1 MKPYVLYAAA
11 TLMMG
16 SLASAQ
22 DTSPPDPSPPA
33 EDPEITESIAFDR
46 DRHNRITVPVTIEG
60 KGPYRFMIDTGSQS
74 TALAHQ
80 ILPDLNLTP
89 HGTATLVA
97 MGSAAQVETVELDG
111 LEFANRRFNGLIAP
125 LLDAQNIGADGILGL
140 DSLQDLRVVID
151 FRDDRMQVADAKELG
166 GNNGYE
172 IVVRARRKLGQM
184 IITDAT
190 VDGVRTA
197 VIIDTG
203 AQHSMGNMAL
213 WKRLRQRQG
222 YTLISKDVHGAE
234 MVSQVSLVD
243 KLKIGGLTLA
253 NVPIGYAES
262 PAFVAMGYGD
272 SPALVLGMRNLSP
285 LNRVAIDFSTRRV
298 LFDIPIDV
306 APDINRFDGWRSDRL

>member
-1 MKPYVLYAAA
+1 MKPYVLVAVTTMIAAP
-11 TLMMG
+11 
-16 SLASAQ
+16 LASAQ
-22 DTSPPDPSPPA
+22 DTPPLGNVAADDAPV
-33 EDPEITESIAFDR
+33 TEAVAFDR

-60 KGPYRFMIDTGSQS
+60 KGPYRFMVDTGSQS

-80 ILPDLNLTP
+80 IVPDLDLTP
-89 HGTATLVA
+89 HGTAMLVA
-97 MGSAAQVETVELDG
+97 MGSSARVETVELDG

-151 FRDDRMQVADAKELG
+151 FQDDRMHVADARELG

-203 AQHSMGNMAL
+203 AQHSLGNMEL

-234 MVSQVSLVD
+234 MVSQVSLVG
-243 KLKIGGLTLA
+243 KLKIGELTLA
-253 NVPIGYAES
+253 NVPVGYADS
-262 PAFVAMGYGD
+262 PAFVAMGYTD
-272 SPALVLGMRNLSP
+272 RPALVLGMRNLSP
-285 LNRVAIDFSTRRV
+285 LNRVAIDFSSRQV
-298 LFDIPIDV
+298 LFDIPNNV
-306 APDINRFDGWRSDRL
+306 APDNRRFDSWRSDRL

>member
-1 MKPYVLYAAA
+1 MRNMRSSAFLALALPL
-11 TLMMG
+11 
-16 SLASAQ
+16 SLAAQ
-22 DTSPPDPSPPA
+22 ADGSVHAPA
-33 EDPEITESIAFDR
+33 CDEKQTVDELQLGHDHYER
-46 DRHNRITVPVTIEG
+46 MTVPVTIAG

-97 MGSAAQVETVELDG
+97 MGSSAQVETVELDG

-151 FRDDRMQVADAKELG
+151 FRDDRMQVADARELG

-203 AQHSMGNMAL
+203 AQHTLGNMAL

-222 YTLISKDVHGAE
+222 YTLTSTDVHGAE
-234 MVSQVSLVD
+234 MISHVSLVG

-253 NVPIGYAES
+253 NVPVGYAES
-262 PAFVAMGYGD
+262 PAFVAMGYAD

-285 LNRVAIDFSTRRV
+285 LNRVAIDFASRRV
-298 LFDIPIDV
+298 LFDIPIDL
-306 APDINRFDGWRSDRL
+306 APDDRSFRSWRSDRL

>member
-1 MKPYVLYAAA
+1 MRNMRSSAFLALALPLLLAAQA
-11 TLMMG
+11 DG
-16 SLASAQ
+16 SAHTPAGDEGQAVDELQLA
-22 DTSPPDPSPPA
+22 
-33 EDPEITESIAFDR
+33 R
-46 DRHNRITVPVTIEG
+46 DHYERITVPVTIEG

-89 HGTATLVA
+89 HGTAMLVA
-97 MGSAAQVETVELDG
+97 MGSVAQVETVELDG

-151 FRDDRMQVADAKELG
+151 FQDDRMQVADARELG

-203 AQHSMGNMAL
+203 AQHSLGNMAL
-213 WKRLRQRQG
+213 WKRLRQRQR
-222 YTLISKDVHGAE
+222 YTLTSKDVHGAE
-234 MVSQVSLVD
+234 MVSQVSLVG

-262 PAFVAMGYGD
+262 PAFVAMGYTD
-272 SPALVLGMRNLSP
+272 SPVLVLGMRNLSP
-285 LNRVAIDFSTRRV
+285 LNRVAIDFSSRRV
-298 LFDIPIDV
+298 LFDIPPDV
-306 APDINRFDGWRSDRL
+306 TPDVESFGGWRSDRL

>member
-1 MKPYVLYAAA
+1 MRNMRSAAFLVLILPLLLAAQ
-11 TLMMG
+11 TDG
-16 SLASAQ
+16 SVHAPADDEEQAVDELQLAH
-22 DTSPPDPSPPA
+22 DHY
-33 EDPEITESIAFDR
+33 E
-46 DRHNRITVPVTIEG
+46 RITVPVTIDG
-60 KGPYRFMIDTGSQS
+60 KGPYHFMIDTGSQS
-74 TALAHQ
+74 TALAYQ

-125 LLDAQNIGADGILGL
+125 LLDRQNIGADGILGL

-203 AQHSMGNMAL
+203 AQHSLGNMAL

-306 APDINRFDGWRSDRL
+306 APDLNRFDGWRSDRL